1 MNIPSRMA
9 HAARRWLS
17 SANAS
22 CSSRVM
28 PYSFATFSAVMPSEI
43 VQSLFI
49 LELTNRQPTVES
61 AMGGTSRFQ
70 PVPDFSTT

>member
-1 MNIPSRMA
+1 MA

-43 VQSLFI
+43 VHSDFI
-49 LELTNRQPTVES
+49 FGLTKRQPTVES
-61 AMGGTSRFQ
+61 AIGGAWRFHGS
-70 PVPDFSTT
+70 PDLSIT